1 MEQVKFT
8 VPGEPCGKGRPRFSR
23 KFGRAYTPEK
33 TARYENLITVEYQS
47 QCGACRFPDDA
58 MLDMRIIAY
67 YGIPQSKSKK
77 VKALMAAGVIR
88 PTKKPDSSNVT
99 KAVEDALNNVAY
111 RDDAQIVDSQIRRFY
126 GEPPRVEVLIK
137 RIGGD

>member
-23 KFGRAYTPEK
+23 KLGGAYTPEK
-33 TARYENLITVEYQS
+33 TARYENLIMVEYQA
-47 QCGACRFPDDA
+47 QCGAYRFPDDA

-77 VKALMAAGVIR
+77 VKALMATGIIR

-126 GEPPRVEVLIK
+126 GEPPRVEVLIQ
-137 RIGGD
+137 RIGGG